1 MPTNKLSRA
10 SWFTDQT
17 NVLNYTR
24 IYETGTN
31 QSVTELITPKA
42 LYNNPYSTNSGAWR
56 MLNLR
61 VNKLNG
67 YGSTTGA
74 SLKFGF
80 TAVTADCSAI
90 CGFTFGIPPLYA
102 QDLGTISKSVAYGFA
117 LNPFGKE
124 NGNNALY
131 IIFENS
137 IVNLGNA
144 DTSNLTISVSGAQI
158 SYTFSTSNPRVFKSE
173 LFTMA
178 NTTANL
184 YVVAALGHTA
194 SEVNNLSLAGGE
206 SFNINNFAI
215 NYEKQIWVLC
225 SGLDPN
231 ENKGYPVGL
240 PLRTVTN
247 QIATTNSQIRIQ
259 GINNTPNDKIKYK
272 IYYPWDETPAEQ
284 TFTTSVTSI
293 PGNISNVPFVVRIE
307 LLAGLQNLLELSLI
321 NTAVGASSTLKQN
334 EPYLTGL
341 KTLEIRS
348 NYVINVLNEYFP
360 LIGQH
365 VYPPNLET
373 LYLETAQENNIDLT
387 KLGKLTRLSYL
398 SPYLNHP
405 ETGAIPGLKIL
416 ELSNRA
422 NDIGI
427 KSSLENFRNYFYFDA
442 QEATNN
448 VWITWSRGRI
458 THQNIIELGIAKS
471 SRRYLYGDGKTRLTN
486 TISAR
491 HSAWDAD
498 WGYVN
503 DGFKYRGGLPWQSL
517 TRTTDT
523 VSISANSWNLTDP
536 SSLQLQF
543 RVDTSNGSETD
554 IEISR
559 TLCVSNPTGQ
569 EYLRYFSIRKT
580 GTDYKLFRKI
590 LGNTVRSFPNSTQIQ
605 YTVSLEREKTDQ
617 EITGILS
624 PATTDNYGT
633 FYTLT
638 ASGTTAFNNIKIGDT
653 VCLRN
658 KFPSNLGNSDLP
670 SIVVKKG
677 LDENNNSVATIRKGT
692 LATSVDGIGEV
703 TGASRVYHFSYG
715 FRLGDKRTE
724 VTVSNTFA
732 TAVSNSITYTL
743 TVNQSDIDNGNIAI
757 GSPVMFYTGTP
768 TNNPT
773 KPTISVGSFNTTS
786 QVTGISGTTV
796 TIAKGSIS
804 DGFLTQTTGTAPNT
818 TTTSLRTPATGNGNF
833 LFNYC
838 YTNLVNPVAVN
849 EADFPLPG
857 NARIYSGHP
866 SGHDYVFY

>member
-1 MPTNKLSRA
+1 MPTNKLNRA
-10 SWFTDQT
+10 LWFTDQT

-42 LYNNPYSTNSGAWR
+42 LYNNTYSTNSGAWR

-67 YGSTTGA
+67 YGSATGGA

-80 TAVTADCSAI
+80 TAVTADCSVI

-137 IVNLGNA
+137 IVNLGNV
-144 DTSNLTISVSGAQI
+144 DTSNLTINVSGAQI
-158 SYTFSTSNPRVFKSE
+158 SYIVGTSNPRV
-173 LFTMA
+173 FTMA

-206 SFNINNFAI
+206 SFSVNNFAI
-215 NYEKQIWVLC
+215 DYTKQIWVLC
-225 SGLDPN
+225 SGLDPA

-259 GINNTPNDKIKYK
+259 GTNTNIQYK
-272 IYYPWDETPAEQ
+272 IYYPWEETPDVQ

-293 PGNISNVPFVVRIE
+293 PGNISNVPFVIRIE
-307 LLAGLQNLLELSLI
+307 LLGGLLNLLELGLI

-348 NYVINVLNEYFP
+348 NYKLNELNEYFP

-387 KLGKLTRLSYL
+387 QLGKLTRLSYL
-398 SPYLNHP
+398 SPYLEHP

-422 NDIGI
+422 DFFGI
-427 KSSLENFRNYFYFDA
+427 KSSLENFRNYFDA
-442 QEATNN
+442 QEINN
-448 VWITWSRGRI
+448 PVGVWITWSRGRI
-458 THQNIIELGIAKS
+458 LHQDIIEQGIAKS
-471 SRRYLYGDGKTRLTN
+471 SRRYLYTDARTRLTN

-498 WGYVN
+498 WGYFN
-503 DGFKYRGGLPWQSL
+503 HGFKYRGGMPWESL

-523 VSISANSWNLTDP
+523 FSISANSWNLTDP
-536 SSLQLQF
+536 STLQLVFGIQTSSGS
-543 RVDTSNGSETD
+543 DTDT
-554 IEISR
+554 EISK
-559 TLCVSNPTGQ
+559 TLCVNSPPAGE
-569 EYLRYFSIRKT
+569 EYLRNFSIRKT
-580 GTDYKLFRKI
+580 GTDYKLFKKI
-590 LGNTVRSFPNSTQIQ
+590 LGNTVRSVASSSQIN
-605 YTVSLEREKTDQ
+605 YTVSLEREKIDR

-624 PATTDNYGT
+624 PAITNDYGT
-633 FYTLT
+633 FHTLT
-638 ASGTTAFNNIKIGDT
+638 VSGNTTAFSDIKIGDT

-658 KFPSNLGNSDLP
+658 KFPSNLGYSDLP
-670 SIVVKKG
+670 SIVVKKEVLNG
-677 LDENNNSVATIRKGT
+677 NSVATIRKGT
-692 LATSVDGIGEV
+692 LATLVDGIGES
-703 TGASRVYHFSYG
+703 TGGSRVYHFSYE

-724 VTVSNTFA
+724 VTVNTFA
-732 TAVSNSITYTL
+732 AAVANTTTYTL
-743 TVNQSDIDNGNIAI
+743 TVSQSDIDNGNIQV
-757 GSPVMFYTGTP
+757 GSPVMFYTGSTP
-768 TNNPT
+768 TR
-773 KPTISVGSFNTTS
+773 PTISVGSFDVTS
-786 QVTGISGTTV
+786 RVTNISGTTV
-796 TIAKGSIS
+796 TITKGSIS
-804 DGFLTQTTGTAPNT
+804 DGFLTQTTGTPPNT
-818 TTTSLRTPATGNGNF
+818 TTTSLRTPASGNGNF

-838 YTNLVNPVAVN
+838 YTNLVNPVAV
-849 EADFPLPG
+849 DPTSFPSASE
-857 NARIYSGHP
+857 ARIYSGQP